1 MRGRICSGTEAPGPC
16 LMSCPEELDA
26 LADVDLLDF
35 LMKEDAPCPEIPGE
49 QNSLLEDWG
58 LPMPELLDKEMDDF
72 ISSLLSPLEDE
83 PDRLSY
89 LPANN
94 DSSIS
99 EDQLLSHC
107 LDSNFAS
114 RDIVQVDHNYSLHQ
128 DWPTLESV
136 RSDMAEGDVTI
147 ELGAWVGLEST
158 SEALEQSTSSPI
170 AVAVEDE
177 PQLVPGAIVQSD
189 FPELVLTEEEKQ
201 LLEKEGVTL
210 PTCLPLTKAEER
222 VLRKV
227 RRKIRNKQAAQDSRR
242 RRKIYVD
249 GLENRQCALCCTFL
263 LCEGVSATQ
272 SWPCAT
278 DLQDWVAACTA
289 ENHELEKKVQ
299 QLQKQNMSL
308 LRQLQ
313 KLQAFVRQST
323 PKTTRRKTCTMIVV
337 LSFCLVLSPSIRLP
351 GSVEPQQELKVLSRQ
366 IRQFPNQ
373 GAPDVQHDT
382 ELEGFSPEPGDP
394 LLSSN
399 LSQSWEEGQSP
410 LNSSPTSFNSN
421 SSSDPPAAASSKQ
434 GPPHSDPLPSAVL
447 VPWKSKGQEWVEH
460 PDRVLIQQHHANEM

>member
-1 MRGRICSGTEAPGPC
+1 
-16 LMSCPEELDA
+16 MSCPEELDA

-35 LMKEDAPCPEIPGE
+35 LLKDDASCPEIPGE
-49 QNSLLEDWG
+49 QNGLLEDWG
-58 LPMPELLDKEMDDF
+58 LPTPELLDKEMDDF

-89 LPANN
+89 LPANS
-94 DSSIS
+94 DSSVS
-99 EDQLLSHC
+99 EDHHC
-107 LDSNFAS
+107 LGSSFAS

-128 DWPTLESV
+128 DWPVLESV

-147 ELGAWVGLEST
+147 ELGD
-158 SEALEQSTSSPI
+158 SPI
-170 AVAVEDE
+170 TVAVEDE
-177 PQLVPGAIVQSD
+177 PQLVPGAIMQVLTPSD

-249 GLENRQCALCCTFL
+249 GLENR
-263 LCEGVSATQ
+263 
-272 SWPCAT
+272 
-278 DLQDWVAACTA
+278 VAACTA

-313 KLQAFVRQST
+313 KLRALVRRSA
-323 PKTTRRKTCTMIVV
+323 PKTTRTKTCTMIVV
-337 LSFCLVLSPSIRLP
+337 LSFCLVLSPSIRSS
-351 GSVEPQQELKVLSRQ
+351 GSVEPPQELKVLSRQ
-366 IRQFPNQ
+366 IREFPNQ

-382 ELEGFSPEPGDP
+382 ELDGFSPEPGDL
-394 LLSSN
+394 LLSGN

-410 LNSSPTSFNSN
+410 LNPSSRSFNSN
-421 SSSDPPAAASSKQ
+421 SSSDPPAAAGSEP
-434 GPPHSDPLPSAVL
+434 GPPQSDPLPAAVL
-447 VPWKSKGQEWVEH
+447 VPWKAKGQEWVEH

>member
-1 MRGRICSGTEAPGPC
+1 
-16 LMSCPEELDA
+16 MSCPEELDA

-35 LMKEDAPCPEIPGE
+35 LLKDDAPCPEIPGE
-49 QNSLLEDWG
+49 QNGLLEDWG

-89 LPANN
+89 LPAKS

-99 EDQLLSHC
+99 EDQHLSHC
-107 LDSNFAS
+107 LGSNFAS

-128 DWPTLESV
+128 DWPVLESV

-147 ELGAWVGLEST
+147 ELGT
-158 SEALEQSTSSPI
+158 SKALEQSTSSPI

-177 PQLVPGAIVQSD
+177 PQLAPGAIVQVLTPMPSD

-242 RRKIYVD
+242 RRKVYVD
-249 GLENRQCALCCTFL
+249 GLENR
-263 LCEGVSATQ
+263 
-272 SWPCAT
+272 
-278 DLQDWVAACTA
+278 VAACTA

-308 LRQLQ
+308 LKQLQ
-313 KLQAFVRQST
+313 KLQALVRRSA

-337 LSFCLVLSPSIRLP
+337 LSFCLVLSPSIRSP
-351 GSVEPQQELKVLSRQ
+351 GSVEPQRELKVLSRQ
-366 IRQFPNQ
+366 IREFPNQ

-382 ELEGFSPEPGDP
+382 ELEGFNPEPGDP
-394 LLSSN
+394 LLSGN
-399 LSQSWEEGQSP
+399 LSQSWEEGKSP
-410 LNSSPTSFNSN
+410 LNPSPRSFNSN
-421 SSSDPPAAASSKQ
+421 SSSDPPAVADSEP
-434 GPPHSDPLPSAVL
+434 GPPGSDSLPAAVL
-447 VPWKSKGQEWVEH
+447 VPWKAKGQEWVEH

>member
-1 MRGRICSGTEAPGPC
+1 MLPGPD
-16 LMSCPEELDA
+16 LPGSRDGSPGHSSGLRDTLPVSDLYSEMSCPEEVDA

-35 LMKEDAPCPEIPGE
+35 LLKDDAPCPEIPGE
-49 QNSLLEDWG
+49 QNGLLEDWG
-58 LPMPELLDKEMDDF
+58 LPTPELLDKEMDDF

-83 PDRLSY
+83 PDRLGY
-89 LPANN
+89 LPANS

-99 EDQLLSHC
+99 EDQHLSHC
-107 LDSNFAS
+107 LGSNSAS
-114 RDIVQVDHNYSLHQ
+114 RDVVQVDHNYSLHQ
-128 DWPTLESV
+128 DWPVLESV
-136 RSDMAEGDVTI
+136 RSDMAVGDVTI
-147 ELGAWVGLEST
+147 ELGAWVGLEGT
-158 SEALEQSTSSPI
+158 SKTLEESSSSPI

-177 PQLVPGAIVQSD
+177 SQLVPGAIVQSD

-249 GLENRQCALCCTFL
+249 GLENR
-263 LCEGVSATQ
+263 
-272 SWPCAT
+272 
-278 DLQDWVAACTA
+278 VAACTA

-299 QLQKQNMSL
+299 QLQKQNTSL

-313 KLQAFVRQST
+313 KLQALVRRSA

-337 LSFCLVLSPSIRLP
+337 LSFCLVLSPSIHSP
-351 GSVEPQQELKVLSRQ
+351 GSVEPQRELKVLSRQ
-366 IRQFPNQ
+366 IREFPNH
-373 GAPDVQHDT
+373 GAPDVQHST
-382 ELEGFSPEPGDP
+382 ELEGFSPEPGDL
-394 LLSSN
+394 LLSGN

-410 LNSSPTSFNSN
+410 LNPSPRSFNSN
-421 SSSDPPAAASSKQ
+421 SSSDPPAAAGSEPD
-434 GPPHSDPLPSAVL
+434 PPQSDPLPAAVL
-447 VPWKSKGQEWVEH
+447 VPWKAKGQEWVEH

>member
-1 MRGRICSGTEAPGPC
+1 
-16 LMSCPEELDA
+16 MSCPEEMDA
-26 LADVDLLDF
+26 LAEVDLLDF
-35 LMKEDAPCPEIPGE
+35 LLKDDAPCPEIPGE
-49 QNSLLEDWG
+49 QNGLLEDWG
-58 LPMPELLDKEMDDF
+58 LPVPELLDKEMDDF
-72 ISSLLSPLEDE
+72 ISSLLTPLEDE

-99 EDQLLSHC
+99 EDQHLSHC
-107 LDSNFAS
+107 LGSNFAS

-128 DWPTLESV
+128 DWPALESV

-147 ELGAWVGLEST
+147 ELVLYVCYMPFLTRGRLRVFCIFSRLI
-158 SEALEQSTSSPI
+158 L
-170 AVAVEDE
+170 AVF
-177 PQLVPGAIVQSD
+177 QSD

-201 LLEKEGVTL
+201 LLEKEGVKL

-249 GLENRQCALCCTFL
+249 GLENR
-263 LCEGVSATQ
+263 
-272 SWPCAT
+272 
-278 DLQDWVAACTA
+278 VAACTA

-308 LRQLQ
+308 VRQLQ
-313 KLQAFVRQST
+313 KLQALVRRST

-366 IRQFPNQ
+366 IREFPNQ

-394 LLSSN
+394 LLPGN
-399 LSQSWEEGQSP
+399 LSQSWEERQSP
-410 LNSSPTSFNSN
+410 LNSGHRSFNGN
-421 SSSDPPAAASSKQ
+421 SSSDPPAAAGSKL
-434 GPPHSDPLPSAVL
+434 GPPQSDPLPAAVL
-447 VPWKSKGQEWVEH
+447 VPWESKGQEWVEH
-460 PDRVLIQQHHANEM
+460 PDRVLIQQNHANEM

>member
-1 MRGRICSGTEAPGPC
+1 
-16 LMSCPEELDA
+16 MSCPEELDA

-35 LMKEDAPCPEIPGE
+35 LMKDDAPCPEIPGE
-49 QNSLLEDWG
+49 QNGLLEDWG

-72 ISSLLSPLEDE
+72 ISSLLTPLEDE

-99 EDQLLSHC
+99 EDQQLSYC
-107 LDSNFAS
+107 LGSNFAS

-128 DWPTLESV
+128 DWHALESV

-147 ELGAWVGLEST
+147 ELGT
-158 SEALEQSTSSPI
+158 SKALEQTTGSLI

-177 PQLVPGAIVQSD
+177 PQLVPGAIVQVLTPMSSD

-249 GLENRQCALCCTFL
+249 GLENR
-263 LCEGVSATQ
+263 
-272 SWPCAT
+272 
-278 DLQDWVAACTA
+278 VAACTA

-313 KLQAFVRQST
+313 KLQALVRRST
-323 PKTTRRKTCTMIVV
+323 PKTTKRKTCTMIVV
-337 LSFCLVLSPSIRLP
+337 LSFCLILSPSMRSP
-351 GSVEPQQELKVLSRQ
+351 GSVEPQRELKVLSRQ
-366 IRQFPNQ
+366 IREFPNQ
-373 GAPDVQHDT
+373 GAPDVQRDT

-394 LLSSN
+394 LLSGN

-410 LNSSPTSFNSN
+410 VNPGPRSFNSN
-421 SSSDPPAAASSKQ
+421 SSSDPPAAAGSEP
-434 GPPHSDPLPSAVL
+434 GPPQGDPLPAAVL
-447 VPWKSKGQEWVEH
+447 VPWKAKGQEWVEH

>member
-1 MRGRICSGTEAPGPC
+1 
-16 LMSCPEELDA
+16 MSCPDELDA

-35 LMKEDAPCPEIPGE
+35 LLKDDAPCPEIPGE
-49 QNSLLEDWG
+49 QNGLLEDWG

-72 ISSLLSPLEDE
+72 ITSLLSPLEDE

-89 LPANN
+89 LPANG

-99 EDQLLSHC
+99 EDQHLSHC

-114 RDIVQVDHNYSLHQ
+114 QDVVHVDHNYSLHQ
-128 DWPTLESV
+128 DWPVLESV

-147 ELGAWVGLEST
+147 ELE
-158 SEALEQSTSSPI
+158 STSSPV

-177 PQLVPGAIVQSD
+177 PQLVPGAIVQVLTPMPSD
-189 FPELVLTEEEKQ
+189 LPELVLTEEEKQ

-249 GLENRQCALCCTFL
+249 GLENK
-263 LCEGVSATQ
+263 
-272 SWPCAT
+272 
-278 DLQDWVAACTA
+278 VAACTA

-313 KLQAFVRQST
+313 KLQALVRRSA

-337 LSFCLVLSPSIRLP
+337 LSFCLVLSPSIRSP
-351 GSVEPQQELKVLSRQ
+351 GSVEPQRELKVLSRQ
-366 IRQFPNQ
+366 IREFPNQ

-382 ELEGFSPEPGDP
+382 ELEGFSPEPGEA
-394 LLSSN
+394 LLSGN
-399 LSQSWEEGQSP
+399 LSQSREERQSP
-410 LNSSPTSFNSN
+410 LNPTSRSFNSN
-421 SSSDPPAAASSKQ
+421 SSSDPPAAAGSEP
-434 GPPHSDPLPSAVL
+434 GPPQSDPLPAAVL
-447 VPWKSKGQEWVEH
+447 VPWKAKGEEWVEH

>member
-1 MRGRICSGTEAPGPC
+1 
-16 LMSCPEELDA
+16 MSCPEELDA

-35 LMKEDAPCPEIPGE
+35 LLKDDAPCPEIPGE
-49 QNSLLEDWG
+49 QNGLLEDWG

-72 ISSLLSPLEDE
+72 INSLLSPLEDE

-99 EDQLLSHC
+99 EDQHLSHC
-107 LDSNFAS
+107 LGSNFAS
-114 RDIVQVDHNYSLHQ
+114 QDIVLVDHNYSLHQ
-128 DWPTLESV
+128 DWPALESV
-136 RSDMAEGDVTI
+136 RSDMTEGD
-147 ELGAWVGLEST
+147 ST
-158 SEALEQSTSSPI
+158 TSPV

-177 PQLVPGAIVQSD
+177 PQLVPGSMVQVLTPMPSD

-249 GLENRQCALCCTFL
+249 GLENR
-263 LCEGVSATQ
+263 
-272 SWPCAT
+272 
-278 DLQDWVAACTA
+278 VAACTA

-313 KLQAFVRQST
+313 KLQALVRQSA
-323 PKTTRRKTCTMIVV
+323 PKTTRRKTCTMILV

-351 GSVEPQQELKVLSRQ
+351 GSIEPQRELRVLSRQ
-366 IRQFPNQ
+366 IREFPNQ
-373 GAPDVQHDT
+373 GVPDVQHDT
-382 ELEGFSPEPGDP
+382 ELEGFSPEPGDS
-394 LLSSN
+394 LLSGN

-410 LNSSPTSFNSN
+410 LNSSPRSFNSN
-421 SSSDPPAAASSKQ
+421 SSSDPPAAAGSKP
-434 GPPHSDPLPSAVL
+434 GPPQSDPLPAAVL
-447 VPWKSKGQEWVEH
+447 VPWKSKDQEWVEH

>member
-1 MRGRICSGTEAPGPC
+1 
-16 LMSCPEELDA
+16 MSCPEELDA

-35 LMKEDAPCPEIPGE
+35 LLKDDAPCPEIPGE
-49 QNSLLEDWG
+49 QNGLLEDWG

-99 EDQLLSHC
+99 EDQHLSHC
-107 LDSNFAS
+107 LGSNFAS

-136 RSDMAEGDVTI
+136 RSDVTGDVTI
-147 ELGAWVGLEST
+147 ELGT
-158 SEALEQSTSSPI
+158 SEALEQSTSSPV

-177 PQLVPGAIVQSD
+177 PQLVPGAMVQVLTPMPVDPSLCFSHLSFSSD
-189 FPELVLTEEEKQ
+189 LAPMRELVLTEEEKQ
-201 LLEKEGVTL
+201 LLEKEGITL

-249 GLENRQCALCCTFL
+249 GLENR
-263 LCEGVSATQ
+263 
-272 SWPCAT
+272 
-278 DLQDWVAACTA
+278 VAACTA

-313 KLQAFVRQST
+313 KLQALVRRST

-351 GSVEPQQELKVLSRQ
+351 GSVEPQRELKVLSRQ
-366 IRQFPNQ
+366 IREFPNQ

-382 ELEGFSPEPGDP
+382 ELDGFSPEPGDP
-394 LLSSN
+394 LLSGN
-399 LSQSWEEGQSP
+399 LSQSWEEGQGP
-410 LNSSPTSFNSN
+410 LNSSPRSFNSN
-421 SSSDPPAAASSKQ
+421 SSSDPPAAAGSKS
-434 GPPHSDPLPSAVL
+434 GPPQSDPLPPAVL

>member
-1 MRGRICSGTEAPGPC
+1 
-16 LMSCPEELDA
+16 MSCPEELDA

-35 LMKEDAPCPEIPGE
+35 LLKDDAPHPEIPGE
-49 QNSLLEDWG
+49 QNGLLEDWG

-99 EDQLLSHC
+99 EDQHLSHC
-107 LDSNFAS
+107 FGSNFAS

-128 DWPTLESV
+128 NWPVLESV

-147 ELGAWVGLEST
+147 DLGD
-158 SEALEQSTSSPI
+158 SPI
-170 AVAVEDE
+170 AVPVEDE
-177 PQLVPGAIVQSD
+177 PQLVPGAVVQVLTPMPVDPSLCFSSD

-249 GLENRQCALCCTFL
+249 GLEDR
-263 LCEGVSATQ
+263 
-272 SWPCAT
+272 
-278 DLQDWVAACTA
+278 VAACTA

-299 QLQKQNMSL
+299 QLQKQNLSL

-313 KLQAFVRQST
+313 KLQALVRRST
-323 PKTTRRKTCTMIVV
+323 PKTTRTKTCTMIVV
-337 LSFCLVLSPSIRLP
+337 LSFCLVLSPSIRSP
-351 GSVEPQQELKVLSRQ
+351 GNVEPQRELKVLSRQ
-366 IRQFPNQ
+366 IREFPNQ

-394 LLSSN
+394 LLSGN

-410 LNSSPTSFNSN
+410 LNSGPRSFNSS
-421 SSSDPPAAASSKQ
+421 SSSDPLAAAGSEP
-434 GPPHSDPLPSAVL
+434 GPPQSDPLQAAVL
-447 VPWKSKGQEWVEH
+447 VPWKAKDQEWVEH

>member
-1 MRGRICSGTEAPGPC
+1 
-16 LMSCPEELDA
+16 MSCPEELDA

-35 LMKEDAPCPEIPGE
+35 LLKDDAPCPEIPGE
-49 QNSLLEDWG
+49 QNGLLEDWG

-94 DSSIS
+94 DNSIS
-99 EDQLLSHC
+99 EDQHLSHC
-107 LDSNFAS
+107 LGSNFAS
-114 RDIVQVDHNYSLHQ
+114 QDVVLVDHNYSLHQ
-128 DWPTLESV
+128 DWPALESV
-136 RSDMAEGDVTI
+136 RSDMTEGD
-147 ELGAWVGLEST
+147 ST
-158 SEALEQSTSSPI
+158 TSPV

-177 PQLVPGAIVQSD
+177 PQLVPGSMVQVLTPMPSD

-249 GLENRQCALCCTFL
+249 GLENR
-263 LCEGVSATQ
+263 
-272 SWPCAT
+272 
-278 DLQDWVAACTA
+278 VAACTA

-313 KLQAFVRQST
+313 KLQALVRRSA
-323 PKTTRRKTCTMIVV
+323 PKTTKRKTCTMILV

-351 GSVEPQQELKVLSRQ
+351 GSVEPQRELKVLSRQ
-366 IRQFPNQ
+366 IREFPNQ

-382 ELEGFSPEPGDP
+382 ELEGFSPEPGDS
-394 LLSSN
+394 LLSGN
-399 LSQSWEEGQSP
+399 LSQSWEDGQSP
-410 LNSSPTSFNSN
+410 LNSSPRSFNSN
-421 SSSDPPAAASSKQ
+421 SSSDPSAAAGSKP
-434 GPPHSDPLPSAVL
+434 GPPQSEPLPAAVL

>member
-1 MRGRICSGTEAPGPC
+1 
-16 LMSCPEELDA
+16 MSCPEELDA
-26 LADVDLLDF
+26 VADVDLLDF
-35 LMKEDAPCPEIPGE
+35 LLKEDAPCPEIPGE
-49 QNSLLEDWG
+49 QNGLLEDWG

-83 PDRLSY
+83 SDRLSY

-107 LDSNFAS
+107 LGSNFAS

-128 DWPTLESV
+128 DWPTQESV
-136 RSDMAEGDVTI
+136 RSDMAEGDVAI
-147 ELGAWVGLEST
+147 ELGAWVGLEGT
-158 SEALEQSTSSPI
+158 SEALEQSTSFP
-170 AVAVEDE
+170 VAVEDE
-177 PQLVPGAIVQSD
+177 TQLVPGAIVQSD

-210 PTCLPLTKAEER
+210 STSLPLTKAEER

-249 GLENRQCALCCTFL
+249 GLENR
-263 LCEGVSATQ
+263 
-272 SWPCAT
+272 
-278 DLQDWVAACTA
+278 VAACTA
-289 ENHELEKKVQ
+289 ENHELEKKVH

-308 LRQLQ
+308 LKQLQ
-313 KLQAFVRQST
+313 KLQALVRQSA
-323 PKTTRRKTCTMIVV
+323 PRTTRSKTCTMIVV

-351 GSVEPQQELKVLSRQ
+351 GRVEPQQELKVLSRQ
-366 IRQFPNQ
+366 IREFPNQ

-382 ELEGFSPEPGDP
+382 ELKGFSPEPGDP
-394 LLSSN
+394 LLSGN

-410 LNSSPTSFNSN
+410 LNSNPRSFNSN
-421 SSSDPPAAASSKQ
+421 SSSDPLAAAGSKP
-434 GPPHSDPLPSAVL
+434 GPPQSDPLPAAVL
-447 VPWKSKGQEWVEH
+447 VPWKSKGEEWVEH
-460 PDRVLIQQHHANEM
+460 PDKVLIQQHHANEM

>member
-1 MRGRICSGTEAPGPC
+1 
-16 LMSCPEELDA
+16 MSCPEELDA

-35 LMKEDAPCPEIPGE
+35 LMKDDAPCPEIPGE
-49 QNSLLEDWG
+49 QNGLLEDWG

-83 PDRLSY
+83 PDKLSY

-99 EDQLLSHC
+99 EDQHLSHC
-107 LDSNFAS
+107 LGSNFAS
-114 RDIVQVDHNYSLHQ
+114 QDIVLVDHNYSLHQ
-128 DWPTLESV
+128 DWSALESV
-136 RSDMAEGDVTI
+136 RSDVTEGDVTI
-147 ELGAWVGLEST
+147 ELGDT
-158 SEALEQSTSSPI
+158 TSPI

-177 PQLVPGAIVQSD
+177 PQLVPGSMVQVLTPMPSD

-249 GLENRQCALCCTFL
+249 GLENR
-263 LCEGVSATQ
+263 
-272 SWPCAT
+272 
-278 DLQDWVAACTA
+278 VAACTA

-313 KLQAFVRQST
+313 KLQALVRRSA
-323 PKTTRRKTCTMIVV
+323 PKTTRRKTCTMILV

-351 GSVEPQQELKVLSRQ
+351 GSIEPQRELKVLSRQ
-366 IRQFPNQ
+366 IREFPNQ

-382 ELEGFSPEPGDP
+382 ELEGFSPEPGDS
-394 LLSSN
+394 LLSGN

-410 LNSSPTSFNSN
+410 LNSSPRSFNSN
-421 SSSDPPAAASSKQ
+421 SSSDPPAAAGSKL
-434 GPPHSDPLPSAVL
+434 GPPQSDPLPPAVL
-447 VPWKSKGQEWVEH
+447 VPWKSKGQEWGEH
-460 PDRVLIQQHHANEM
+460 SDRVLIQQHHANEM

>member
-1 MRGRICSGTEAPGPC
+1 
-16 LMSCPEELDA
+16 MSCLEELDA

-35 LMKEDAPCPEIPGE
+35 LLKDDAPCPEIPGE
-49 QNSLLEDWG
+49 QNGLLEDWG

-89 LPANN
+89 LPASN
-94 DSSIS
+94 DSSVS
-99 EDQLLSHC
+99 DDQHLSHS
-107 LDSNFAS
+107 LGSSFAS
-114 RDIVQVDHNYSLHQ
+114 QDIVQVDHNYSLHQ
-128 DWPTLESV
+128 DWHAVESV

-147 ELGAWVGLEST
+147 ELGDSV
-158 SEALEQSTSSPI
+158 I

-177 PQLVPGAIVQSD
+177 PQLVPGAIVQVLTPMHSD
-189 FPELVLTEEEKQ
+189 FPGLVLTEEEKQ

-249 GLENRQCALCCTFL
+249 GLENR
-263 LCEGVSATQ
+263 
-272 SWPCAT
+272 
-278 DLQDWVAACTA
+278 VAACTA

-308 LRQLQ
+308 LKQLQ
-313 KLQAFVRQST
+313 KLQALVRQSA

-337 LSFCLVLSPSIRLP
+337 LSFCLVLSPSIRSP
-351 GSVEPQQELKVLSRQ
+351 GSVEPQRELKVLSRQ
-366 IRQFPNQ
+366 IREFPNQ

-382 ELEGFSPEPGDP
+382 ELEGFSPEPGDS
-394 LLSSN
+394 LLPGN

-410 LNSSPTSFNSN
+410 LKSSPRSFNSN
-421 SSSDPPAAASSKQ
+421 SSSDPLAAAGSEP
-434 GPPHSDPLPSAVL
+434 GPPQSDPLPAAVL

>member
-1 MRGRICSGTEAPGPC
+1 MSDLYSE
-16 LMSCPEELDA
+16 MSCPEELDA

-35 LMKEDAPCPEIPGE
+35 LLKDDAPCPETPGE
-49 QNSLLEDWG
+49 QNCLLEDWG
-58 LPMPELLDKEMDDF
+58 LPMPELLDKEVDDF

-83 PDRLSY
+83 PDRRSY

-94 DSSIS
+94 DNSIS
-99 EDQLLSHC
+99 EDQHLSRC
-107 LDSNFAS
+107 LGSNFAS
-114 RDIVQVDHNYSLHQ
+114 QDIVLVDHNYSLHQ
-128 DWPTLESV
+128 DWPALESV
-136 RSDMAEGDVTI
+136 RSDMTEGDVTI
-147 ELGAWVGLEST
+147 ELGAWVGLEGT
-158 SEALEQSTSSPI
+158 SQALEQSTTSPV

-177 PQLVPGAIVQSD
+177 PQLVPGSMVQSD

-201 LLEKEGVTL
+201 LLEKEGVIL

-222 VLRKV
+222 ILRKV

-249 GLENRQCALCCTFL
+249 GLENR
-263 LCEGVSATQ
+263 
-272 SWPCAT
+272 
-278 DLQDWVAACTA
+278 VAACTA

-313 KLQAFVRQST
+313 KLQALVRRSA
-323 PKTTRRKTCTMIVV
+323 PKTTRRKTCTMILV
-337 LSFCLVLSPSIRLP
+337 LSFCLILSPSIRLP
-351 GSVEPQQELKVLSRQ
+351 GSVEPQRELKVLSRQ
-366 IRQFPNQ
+366 IREFPNQ

-382 ELEGFSPEPGDP
+382 ELEGFSPDPGGS
-394 LLSSN
+394 LLLGN
-399 LSQSWEEGQSP
+399 LSQSWEERQGP
-410 LNSSPTSFNSN
+410 LNSSSRSFNSN
-421 SSSDPPAAASSKQ
+421 SSSGLPGAAGSKPGSPQ
-434 GPPHSDPLPSAVL
+434 SDPLPAAVL

>member
-1 MRGRICSGTEAPGPC
+1 
-16 LMSCPEELDA
+16 MSCSEELDA

-35 LMKEDAPCPEIPGE
+35 LLKDDAPCPEIPGE
-49 QNSLLEDWG
+49 QNGLLEDWG

-99 EDQLLSHC
+99 EDQHLSHC
-107 LDSNFAS
+107 LGSNFAS
-114 RDIVQVDHNYSLHQ
+114 QDIVLVDHNYSLHQ
-128 DWPTLESV
+128 DWPALESV
-136 RSDMAEGDVTI
+136 RSDVTEGDVTI
-147 ELGAWVGLEST
+147 ELGAWVGLEGT
-158 SEALEQSTSSPI
+158 SEALEQTTTSPV

-177 PQLVPGAIVQSD
+177 PQLVPGSMVQSD

-201 LLEKEGVTL
+201 LLEKEGVIL

-249 GLENRQCALCCTFL
+249 GLENR
-263 LCEGVSATQ
+263 
-272 SWPCAT
+272 
-278 DLQDWVAACTA
+278 VAACTA

-313 KLQAFVRQST
+313 KLQALVRRSA
-323 PKTTRRKTCTMIVV
+323 PKTTKRKTCTMILV
-337 LSFCLVLSPSIRLP
+337 LSFCLILSPSIRLP
-351 GSVEPQQELKVLSRQ
+351 GSVEPQRELK
-366 IRQFPNQ
+366 
-373 GAPDVQHDT
+373 G
-382 ELEGFSPEPGDP
+382 E
-394 LLSSN
+394 
-399 LSQSWEEGQSP
+399 
-410 LNSSPTSFNSN
+410 
-421 SSSDPPAAASSKQ
+421 
-434 GPPHSDPLPSAVL
+434 
-447 VPWKSKGQEWVEH
+447 
-460 PDRVLIQQHHANEM
+460 

>member
-1 MRGRICSGTEAPGPC
+1 
-16 LMSCPEELDA
+16 MSCPEELGA
-26 LADVDLLDF
+26 LADGDLLDF
-35 LMKEDAPCPEIPGE
+35 LLKDDAPCPEIPGE
-49 QNSLLEDWG
+49 QNGLLEDWG

-89 LPANN
+89 LPASN
-94 DSSIS
+94 DSSNS
-99 EDQLLSHC
+99 EDQHLSHS
-107 LDSNFAS
+107 LGSNIAS

-128 DWPTLESV
+128 DWPALGSV
-136 RSDMAEGDVTI
+136 KSDMAEGD
-147 ELGAWVGLEST
+147 
-158 SEALEQSTSSPI
+158 STSSLI

-177 PQLVPGAIVQSD
+177 SELVPGAIVQVLTPMPSD

-222 VLRKV
+222 ALRKV

-249 GLENRQCALCCTFL
+249 GLENR
-263 LCEGVSATQ
+263 
-272 SWPCAT
+272 
-278 DLQDWVAACTA
+278 VAACTA

-313 KLQAFVRQST
+313 KLQALVRRSA

-337 LSFCLVLSPSIRLP
+337 LSFCLVLSPSIRSP
-351 GSVEPQQELKVLSRQ
+351 GSAEPQRELKVLSRQ
-366 IRQFPNQ
+366 IREFPNQ

-382 ELEGFSPEPGDP
+382 ELEGFSPEPGDS
-394 LLSSN
+394 LLSGN
-399 LSQSWEEGQSP
+399 LSQSWEEEQSP
-410 LNSSPTSFNSN
+410 LNSSPRSFNSN
-421 SSSDPPAAASSKQ
+421 SSSDPPAAAGSEP
-434 GPPHSDPLPSAVL
+434 GPHQSDPLPAAVL

>member
-1 MRGRICSGTEAPGPC
+1 
-16 LMSCPEELDA
+16 MSCPEELDA

-35 LMKEDAPCPEIPGE
+35 LLKDDAPCPEIPGE
-49 QNSLLEDWG
+49 QNGLLEDWG
-58 LPMPELLDKEMDDF
+58 LPTPELLDKEMDDF

-83 PDRLSY
+83 TDRLSY

-99 EDQLLSHC
+99 EDQHQSHC
-107 LDSNFAS
+107 LGSNFAS
-114 RDIVQVDHNYSLHQ
+114 QDIVQVDHNYSLHQ
-128 DWPTLESV
+128 DWPALESV
-136 RSDMAEGDVTI
+136 RSDVTEGDVTI
-147 ELGAWVGLEST
+147 ELGD
-158 SEALEQSTSSPI
+158 SPV

-177 PQLVPGAIVQSD
+177 PQLVPGATVQVLTSMPSD
-189 FPELVLTEEEKQ
+189 IPELVLTEEEKQ

-249 GLENRQCALCCTFL
+249 GLENR
-263 LCEGVSATQ
+263 
-272 SWPCAT
+272 
-278 DLQDWVAACTA
+278 VAACTA

-313 KLQAFVRQST
+313 KLQALVRQSA
-323 PKTTRRKTCTMIVV
+323 PKTTKRKTCTMIVV

-351 GSVEPQQELKVLSRQ
+351 GSVEPPRELKVLSRQ
-366 IRQFPNQ
+366 IREFPNQ

-394 LLSSN
+394 LLSGN

-410 LNSSPTSFNSN
+410 LNSSPRSFNSN
-421 SSSDPPAAASSKQ
+421 SSSDPPAAAGSKP
-434 GPPHSDPLPSAVL
+434 GPPQSDPLPAAVL
-447 VPWKSKGQEWVEH
+447 VPWKSKGQEWIEH

>member
-1 MRGRICSGTEAPGPC
+1 
-16 LMSCPEELDA
+16 MSSPEELDA
-26 LADVDLLDF
+26 LADMDLLDF
-35 LMKEDAPCPEIPGE
+35 LLKDDAPCPEIPGE
-49 QNSLLEDWG
+49 QNGLLEDWG

-72 ISSLLSPLEDE
+72 ISSLLRPLEDE

-99 EDQLLSHC
+99 EDRHLSH
-107 LDSNFAS
+107 SNFAS

-128 DWPTLESV
+128 DWPALESV
-136 RSDMAEGDVTI
+136 RSDIAGDVTI
-147 ELGAWVGLEST
+147 ELGAWVGVEGT
-158 SEALEQSTSSPI
+158 SKALEQSTSSPI

-189 FPELVLTEEEKQ
+189 FPELILTEEEKQ

-242 RRKIYVD
+242 RRKNYVD
-249 GLENRQCALCCTFL
+249 GLENR
-263 LCEGVSATQ
+263 
-272 SWPCAT
+272 
-278 DLQDWVAACTA
+278 VAACTA

-313 KLQAFVRQST
+313 KLQALVRQSA
-323 PKTTRRKTCTMIVV
+323 PKTTRRTTCTMIVV
-337 LSFCLVLSPSIRLP
+337 LSFCLVLSPSIHLP
-351 GSVEPQQELKVLSRQ
+351 RSAEPQQELKVLSRQ
-366 IRQFPNQ
+366 IREFPSH

-382 ELEGFSPEPGDP
+382 ELEDFSPEPGDP
-394 LLSSN
+394 LLSVN

-410 LNSSPTSFNSN
+410 LNSDPRSFNSN
-421 SSSDPPAAASSKQ
+421 SSSDPPPAAGSEP
-434 GPPHSDPLPSAVL
+434 GPPQSDPLPGAVL

>member
-1 MRGRICSGTEAPGPC
+1 
-16 LMSCPEELDA
+16 MSCPEELDA
-26 LADVDLLDF
+26 LAEVDLLDF
-35 LMKEDAPCPEIPGE
+35 LLKDDAPCPEIPGE
-49 QNSLLEDWG
+49 QNGLLEDWG

-94 DSSIS
+94 DSSIP
-99 EDQLLSHC
+99 EDQHLSHC
-107 LDSNFAS
+107 FGSNFAS
-114 RDIVQVDHNYSLHQ
+114 QDIVQVDHNYSLHQ
-128 DWPTLESV
+128 EWPALESV

-147 ELGAWVGLEST
+147 ELGD
-158 SEALEQSTSSPI
+158 SPI
-170 AVAVEDE
+170 AVAVDDE
-177 PQLVPGAIVQSD
+177 PQLVPGAIVQVLTPMLTD

-249 GLENRQCALCCTFL
+249 GLENR
-263 LCEGVSATQ
+263 
-272 SWPCAT
+272 
-278 DLQDWVAACTA
+278 VAACTA

-299 QLQKQNMSL
+299 QLQKQNTSL

-313 KLQAFVRQST
+313 KLQALVRRST
-323 PKTTRRKTCTMIVV
+323 PKTTKRKTCTMIVV
-337 LSFCLVLSPSIRLP
+337 LSFCLILSPSIRSP
-351 GSVEPQQELKVLSRQ
+351 GSVEPQRELKVLSRQ
-366 IRQFPNQ
+366 IREFPNQ

-382 ELEGFSPEPGDP
+382 ELEGFNPEPGDP
-394 LLSSN
+394 LLSGN
-399 LSQSWEEGQSP
+399 HSQSWEEGQGLLTSGP
-410 LNSSPTSFNSN
+410 RSFNSN
-421 SSSDPPAAASSKQ
+421 SSSDPPAAVDSEP
-434 GPPHSDPLPSAVL
+434 GPPQTDPLPAAVL
-447 VPWKSKGQEWVEH
+447 VPWKSRGQEWVEH
-460 PDRVLIQQHHANEM
+460 SDRVLIQQHHANEM

>member
-1 MRGRICSGTEAPGPC
+1 
-16 LMSCPEELDA
+16 MSCPEELDA

-35 LMKEDAPCPEIPGE
+35 LLKDDAPCPEIPGE
-49 QNSLLEDWG
+49 QNGLLEDWG

-99 EDQLLSHC
+99 EDQHLSHC
-107 LDSNFAS
+107 LGSNFAS
-114 RDIVQVDHNYSLHQ
+114 QDIVLVDHNYSLHQ
-128 DWPTLESV
+128 GWPALESV
-136 RSDMAEGDVTI
+136 RSDMTEGDVTI
-147 ELGAWVGLEST
+147 ELGT
-158 SEALEQSTSSPI
+158 SEALKQSTSSPV

-177 PQLVPGAIVQSD
+177 PQLVPGSMVQVLTPMPSD

-249 GLENRQCALCCTFL
+249 GLENR
-263 LCEGVSATQ
+263 
-272 SWPCAT
+272 
-278 DLQDWVAACTA
+278 VAACTA

-313 KLQAFVRQST
+313 KLQALVRRSA
-323 PKTTRRKTCTMIVV
+323 PKTTRRKTCTMILV

-351 GSVEPQQELKVLSRQ
+351 GSVEPQRELKVLSRQ
-366 IRQFPNQ
+366 IREFPNR
-373 GAPDVQHDT
+373 GAPDVQRDT
-382 ELEGFSPEPGDP
+382 ELEGFSPEPGDS
-394 LLSSN
+394 LLSGN

-410 LNSSPTSFNSN
+410 LNSSPGSFNSN
-421 SSSDPPAAASSKQ
+421 SSSDPPAAADSKPDLPQ
-434 GPPHSDPLPSAVL
+434 SDPLPAAVL

>member
-1 MRGRICSGTEAPGPC
+1 MACS
-16 LMSCPEELDA
+16 EELDA

-35 LMKEDAPCPEIPGE
+35 LLKDDTPCPEIPGE
-49 QNSLLEDWG
+49 QNGLLEDWG

-72 ISSLLSPLEDE
+72 ISSLLSPLEGE
-83 PDRLSY
+83 PDSPSY
-89 LPANN
+89 LSANN

-99 EDQLLSHC
+99 EDQHLSHS
-107 LDSNFAS
+107 LGSNFTS

-128 DWPTLESV
+128 DWPALESV

-147 ELGAWVGLEST
+147 ELGT
-158 SEALEQSTSSPI
+158 SKALEQSTSSLI
-170 AVAVEDE
+170 AVAVEDD
-177 PQLVPGAIVQSD
+177 PQLVPGAIVQVLT
-189 FPELVLTEEEKQ
+189 FMPVEPKLVLTEEEKQ

-210 PTCLPLTKAEER
+210 PACLPLTKAEER

-249 GLENRQCALCCTFL
+249 GLENR
-263 LCEGVSATQ
+263 
-272 SWPCAT
+272 
-278 DLQDWVAACTA
+278 VAACTA

-313 KLQAFVRQST
+313 KLQALVRQSA

-337 LSFCLVLSPSIRLP
+337 LSFCLVLSPSIRSP
-351 GSVEPQQELKVLSRQ
+351 GSAEPQQELKVLSRQ
-366 IRQFPNQ
+366 IREFPNQ
-373 GAPDVQHDT
+373 GAPDVPHDA
-382 ELEGFSPEPGDP
+382 ELEGFSPEPGDS
-394 LLSSN
+394 LLSGN

-410 LNSSPTSFNSN
+410 LNSSHGSFNSS
-421 SSSDPPAAASSKQ
+421 SSSDPPAAADSQ
-434 GPPHSDPLPSAVL
+434 PDPPQSDPLPTAVL
-447 VPWKSKGQEWVEH
+447 MPWKSKGQEWVEH

>member
-1 MRGRICSGTEAPGPC
+1 MA
-16 LMSCPEELDA
+16 CPEELDA
-26 LADVDLLDF
+26 LADGDLLDF
-35 LMKEDAPCPEIPGE
+35 LLKDDAPCPEIPGE
-49 QNSLLEDWG
+49 QNGLLEDWG

-89 LPANN
+89 LSANN
-94 DSSIS
+94 DRSIS
-99 EDQLLSHC
+99 EDQHLSHS
-107 LDSNFAS
+107 LGSNFTG
-114 RDIVQVDHNYSLHQ
+114 RDIVQVDHNYSLHH
-128 DWPTLESV
+128 DWPALESV
-136 RSDMAEGDVTI
+136 RSDMAEGD
-147 ELGAWVGLEST
+147 
-158 SEALEQSTSSPI
+158 STSSLI
-170 AVAVEDE
+170 AVAVEDD
-177 PQLVPGAIVQSD
+177 PQLVPGAIVQVLTLMPSD
-189 FPELVLTEEEKQ
+189 FPELILTEEEKQ

-249 GLENRQCALCCTFL
+249 GLENR
-263 LCEGVSATQ
+263 
-272 SWPCAT
+272 
-278 DLQDWVAACTA
+278 VAACTA

-313 KLQAFVRQST
+313 KLQALVRRST

-337 LSFCLVLSPSIRLP
+337 LSFCLVLSPSIRSP
-351 GSVEPQQELKVLSRQ
+351 GSAEPQQELKVLSRQ
-366 IRQFPNQ
+366 IREFPNQ
-373 GAPDVQHDT
+373 GAPDLQHDT
-382 ELEGFSPEPGDP
+382 ELEGFSPEPGDS
-394 LLSSN
+394 LLSGN

-410 LNSSPTSFNSN
+410 LNSGPGSFNSN
-421 SSSDPPAAASSKQ
+421 SSSDPLAAAGSEPD
-434 GPPHSDPLPSAVL
+434 PPQSDPLPAAVL
-447 VPWKSKGQEWVEH
+447 VPWKSKGQEWMEH

>member
-1 MRGRICSGTEAPGPC
+1 
-16 LMSCPEELDA
+16 MSCPEELDA

-35 LMKEDAPCPEIPGE
+35 LLKDDAPCPEIPGE
-49 QNSLLEDWG
+49 QNGLLEDWG

-99 EDQLLSHC
+99 EDQHLSHC
-107 LDSNFAS
+107 LGSNSAS
-114 RDIVQVDHNYSLHQ
+114 QDIVLVDHNYSLHQ
-128 DWPTLESV
+128 DWPALESV
-136 RSDMAEGDVTI
+136 RSDVTEGD
-147 ELGAWVGLEST
+147 ST
-158 SEALEQSTSSPI
+158 TSPV

-177 PQLVPGAIVQSD
+177 PQLVPGSMVQVLTPMPSD

-201 LLEKEGVTL
+201 LLEKEGVIL

-249 GLENRQCALCCTFL
+249 GLENR
-263 LCEGVSATQ
+263 
-272 SWPCAT
+272 
-278 DLQDWVAACTA
+278 VAACTA

-313 KLQAFVRQST
+313 KLQALVRRSA
-323 PKTTRRKTCTMIVV
+323 PKTTRRKTCTMILV
-337 LSFCLVLSPSIRLP
+337 LSFCLILSPSIRLP
-351 GSVEPQQELKVLSRQ
+351 GSVEPQRELKVLSRQ
-366 IRQFPNQ
+366 IREFPNQ

-382 ELEGFSPEPGDP
+382 ELEGFSPEPGDS
-394 LLSSN
+394 LLLSN

-410 LNSSPTSFNSN
+410 LNSSPRSFNSN
-421 SSSDPPAAASSKQ
+421 SSSDPPAAAGSKP
-434 GPPHSDPLPSAVL
+434 GPPQSDPLPAAVL

>member
-1 MRGRICSGTEAPGPC
+1 
-16 LMSCPEELDA
+16 MSCPEGMDA

-35 LMKEDAPCPEIPGE
+35 LLKDDAPCPEIPGE
-49 QNSLLEDWG
+49 QNGLLEDWG

-99 EDQLLSHC
+99 ENQHLSHC
-107 LDSNFAS
+107 LDSSFAS

-128 DWPTLESV
+128 DWPVLEGV

-147 ELGAWVGLEST
+147 ELGD
-158 SEALEQSTSSPI
+158 SPI

-177 PQLVPGAIVQSD
+177 PQLVPGAIVQVLTPMHVDPSSD

-201 LLEKEGVTL
+201 LLEKEGVIL

-249 GLENRQCALCCTFL
+249 GLENR
-263 LCEGVSATQ
+263 
-272 SWPCAT
+272 
-278 DLQDWVAACTA
+278 VAACTA

-313 KLQAFVRQST
+313 KLQALVRWST
-323 PKTTRRKTCTMIVV
+323 PKTTKRKTCTMIVV
-337 LSFCLVLSPSIRLP
+337 LSFCLVLSPSIRSP
-351 GSVEPQQELKVLSRQ
+351 ASTEPQQELKVLSRQ
-366 IRQFPNQ
+366 IREFPNQ
-373 GAPDVQHDT
+373 RAPDMQQDT

-394 LLSSN
+394 PLSGN
-399 LSQSWEEGQSP
+399 LSQSREDGQSP
-410 LNSSPTSFNSN
+410 LNPSPRSFNSN
-421 SSSDPPAAASSKQ
+421 SSSDPPAAAGSEP
-434 GPPHSDPLPSAVL
+434 GPPQSDPLPAAVL
-447 VPWKSKGQEWVEH
+447 VPWKAKSQEWVEH

>member
-1 MRGRICSGTEAPGPC
+1 
-16 LMSCPEELDA
+16 MSCPEELDA

-35 LMKEDAPCPEIPGE
+35 LLKDDAPCPEIPGE
-49 QNSLLEDWG
+49 QNGLLEDWG

-83 PDRLSY
+83 PDRLSC

-99 EDQLLSHC
+99 EDQHLSHC
-107 LDSNFAS
+107 LGSNFACQ
-114 RDIVQVDHNYSLHQ
+114 DIVLVDHNYSLHQ
-128 DWPTLESV
+128 DWPALESV
-136 RSDMAEGDVTI
+136 RSDITEGD
-147 ELGAWVGLEST
+147 ST
-158 SEALEQSTSSPI
+158 TSPV

-177 PQLVPGAIVQSD
+177 PQLVPGSMVQVLTPMPSD

-210 PTCLPLTKAEER
+210 PICLPLTKAEER

-249 GLENRQCALCCTFL
+249 GLENR
-263 LCEGVSATQ
+263 
-272 SWPCAT
+272 
-278 DLQDWVAACTA
+278 VAACTA

-313 KLQAFVRQST
+313 KLQALVRRSA
-323 PKTTRRKTCTMIVV
+323 PKTTRRKTCTMILV

-351 GSVEPQQELKVLSRQ
+351 GSVEPQRELKVLSRQ
-366 IRQFPNQ
+366 IREFPSR

-382 ELEGFSPEPGDP
+382 ELEGFSPEPGDS
-394 LLSSN
+394 LLSGN

-410 LNSSPTSFNSN
+410 LNSSPRSFNSN
-421 SSSDPPAAASSKQ
+421 SSSDPPAAADSKP
-434 GPPHSDPLPSAVL
+434 GPPQSDPLPAAVL
-447 VPWKSKGQEWVEH
+447 VPWKSKRQEWVEH

>member
-1 MRGRICSGTEAPGPC
+1 
-16 LMSCPEELDA
+16 MSCPEELDA

-35 LMKEDAPCPEIPGE
+35 LMKDDAPCPEIPGE
-49 QNSLLEDWG
+49 QNGLLEDWG

-83 PDRLSY
+83 PDGLSY
-89 LPANN
+89 LPANSE
-94 DSSIS
+94 SSIS
-99 EDQLLSHC
+99 EDQHLSHC
-107 LDSNFAS
+107 LGSNFTR

-128 DWPTLESV
+128 DWPVLESV

-147 ELGAWVGLEST
+147 ELGD
-158 SEALEQSTSSPI
+158 SPI

-177 PQLVPGAIVQSD
+177 LQLVPGDVVQVLTLMPADPSLC
-189 FPELVLTEEEKQ
+189 FCSHPSLSSELTPSGFSELVLTEEEKQ

-249 GLENRQCALCCTFL
+249 GLENRR
-263 LCEGVSATQ
+263 
-272 SWPCAT
+272 
-278 DLQDWVAACTA
+278 VAACTA

-313 KLQAFVRQST
+313 KLQALVRRSA
-323 PKTTRRKTCTMIVV
+323 PKTTKRKTCTMIVV
-337 LSFCLVLSPSIRLP
+337 LSFCLVLSPSIRSP
-351 GSVEPQQELKVLSRQ
+351 GGVEPQRELKVLSRQ
-366 IRQFPNQ
+366 IREFPNQ

-382 ELEGFSPEPGDP
+382 ELQGFSPEPGDP
-394 LLSSN
+394 LLSGN
-399 LSQSWEEGQSP
+399 LSQSWEEGQNP
-410 LNSSPTSFNSN
+410 LNSGARSFNSN
-421 SSSDPPAAASSKQ
+421 SSSDAPAAA
-434 GPPHSDPLPSAVL
+434 GPEPVPPQSDPLPAAVL
-447 VPWKSKGQEWVEH
+447 VPWKSKDQEWVEH
-460 PDRVLIQQHHANEM
+460 PDRILIQQHHANEM

>member
-1 MRGRICSGTEAPGPC
+1 
-16 LMSCPEELDA
+16 MSCPEELDA
-26 LADVDLLDF
+26 LADVDLFDF
-35 LMKEDAPCPEIPGE
+35 LLKDDAPCPEIPGE

-89 LPANN
+89 LPANS

-99 EDQLLSHC
+99 EDQHLSHC
-107 LDSNFAS
+107 LGSNFAS

-128 DWPTLESV
+128 DWPVLESV

-147 ELGAWVGLEST
+147 ELGECCVWTLS
-158 SEALEQSTSSPI
+158 ALATGRKEKSSPI
-170 AVAVEDE
+170 
-177 PQLVPGAIVQSD
+177 LSD

-210 PTCLPLTKAEER
+210 PTSLPLTKAEER

-249 GLENRQCALCCTFL
+249 GLENR
-263 LCEGVSATQ
+263 
-272 SWPCAT
+272 
-278 DLQDWVAACTA
+278 VAACTA

-313 KLQAFVRQST
+313 KLQALVRRSA
-323 PKTTRRKTCTMIVV
+323 PNTRRKTCTMIVI
-337 LSFCLVLSPSIRLP
+337 LSFCLVLSPSIRSP
-351 GSVEPQQELKVLSRQ
+351 GSVEPQRELKVLSRQ
-366 IRQFPNQ
+366 IREFPNQ

-394 LLSSN
+394 LLSGN

-410 LNSSPTSFNSN
+410 LNPSPRSFNSN
-421 SSSDPPAAASSKQ
+421 SSSDPPAAAGSDP
-434 GPPHSDPLPSAVL
+434 GPPQSGPLPAAVL
-447 VPWKSKGQEWVEH
+447 VPWKAKGQEWVEH

>member
-1 MRGRICSGTEAPGPC
+1 
-16 LMSCPEELDA
+16 MSCPEELDA

-35 LMKEDAPCPEIPGE
+35 LLKDDAPCPEIPEE
-49 QNSLLEDWG
+49 QNGLLENWG

-72 ISSLLSPLEDE
+72 ISSLLNPLEDE

-99 EDQLLSHC
+99 EDQHLSHC
-107 LDSNFAS
+107 LGSNFAS

-128 DWPTLESV
+128 DWPALESV

-147 ELGAWVGLEST
+147 ELGD
-158 SEALEQSTSSPI
+158 SPI

-177 PQLVPGAIVQSD
+177 PQLVPGAIVQVLTPTPSD

-249 GLENRQCALCCTFL
+249 GLENR
-263 LCEGVSATQ
+263 
-272 SWPCAT
+272 
-278 DLQDWVAACTA
+278 VAACTA

-299 QLQKQNMSL
+299 QLQKQNTSL

-313 KLQAFVRQST
+313 KLQALVRQSA
-323 PKTTRRKTCTMIVV
+323 PKTTKRKTCTMIVV
-337 LSFCLVLSPSIRLP
+337 LSFCLILSPSIRSP
-351 GSVEPQQELKVLSRQ
+351 GSIEPQRELKVLSRQ
-366 IRQFPNQ
+366 IREFPNQ
-373 GAPDVQHDT
+373 GTPDVQHDT

-394 LLSSN
+394 LLSGN

-410 LNSSPTSFNSN
+410 LNPGPRSYNSN
-421 SSSDPPAAASSKQ
+421 SSSDPPAAAGSKLGLPQ
-434 GPPHSDPLPSAVL
+434 SDPLPAAVL
-447 VPWKSKGQEWVEH
+447 VPWKAKGQERVEH